1 MGAEGGRGCFG
12 VLAAMHL
19 PWGCSSW
26 GAAGRLAPHLGPA
39 LLVVPCAADQ
49 GHGDISVGRSRGMEL
64 AGSFVPSLQPFPEVC
79 WGRGDTGVGVT
90 PRSYLC
96 KLILWQLACD

>member
-1 MGAEGGRGCFG
+1 MF
-12 VLAAMHL
+12 
-19 PWGCSSW
+19 W
-26 GAAGRLAPHLGPA
+26 GAGCHAPTVGLLLLGGCGLGAGRLAPHLGPA

-49 GHGDISVGRSRGMEL
+49 GHGDISVGRSRGTEL